1 VFTCLTWLIIIITRI
16 ILFLEF
22 YEILFFLN
30 RTSNGTWKKNT
41 IIISVVEDDVD
52 CVKAEI
58 QPEIVTLEPE
68 IDENIDEEV

>member
-1 VFTCLTWLIIIITRI
+1 
-16 ILFLEF
+16 
-22 YEILFFLN
+22 
-30 RTSNGTWKKNT
+30 
-41 IIISVVEDDVD
+41 VVEDDVD